1 MTELEQAALNRSASE
16 LTAIAG
22 YAGGNTSSAACGAT
36 LCYENENAT
45 CEDVLYTARDGYYEN
60 ENATCE
66 SARSTMRTTAR
77 ARPVRQGGGEDLV
90 RVCVSWLRRA
100 LLTRRAALRSRS
112 LLRRCEYGS
121 VGAAEVARRRLRLT
135 RGGYLFP

>member
-45 CEDVLYTARDGYYEN
+45 CENVLYTARDGYYEN

-66 SARSTMRTTAR
+66 SVLSTMLHTAR
-77 ARPVRQGGGEDLV
+77 ESVTTVAWFLSHAPNPAPTRRHGARAARATGGG
-90 RVCVSWLRRA
+90 
-100 LLTRRAALRSRS
+100 
-112 LLRRCEYGS
+112 
-121 VGAAEVARRRLRLT
+121 
-135 RGGYLFP
+135 